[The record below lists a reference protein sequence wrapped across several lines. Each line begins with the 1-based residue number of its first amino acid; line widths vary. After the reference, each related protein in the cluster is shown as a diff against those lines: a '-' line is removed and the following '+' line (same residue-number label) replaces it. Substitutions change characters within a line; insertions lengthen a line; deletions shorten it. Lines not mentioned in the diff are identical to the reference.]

1 MVWIQPYVSI
11 KPYGGSESL
20 IIVILYT
27 IIYPVI
33 YYNIYFIAPKPTGEV
48 SRVNIRRAIFLTTAK
63 L

>member
-27 IIYPVI
+27 IIYPVVV
-33 YYNIYFIAPKPTGEV
+33 YNIYLAALGGV
-48 SRVNIRRAIFLTTAK
+48 CALSRRAFFLTAAK